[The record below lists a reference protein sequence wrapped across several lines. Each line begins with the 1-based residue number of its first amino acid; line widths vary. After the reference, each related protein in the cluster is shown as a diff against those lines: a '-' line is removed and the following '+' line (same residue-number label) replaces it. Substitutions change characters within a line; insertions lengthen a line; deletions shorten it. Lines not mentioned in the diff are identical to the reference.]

1 MHHKVLLKSFLL
13 CLFGCLAFQA
23 VCLLPCKAFQS
34 KLNCNEKCQHD
45 RSTAQMAIYH
55 VHHQNPPPPPPHTP
69 PPKAW
74 QQASST
80 QPSKASTKLA
90 VAITI
95 TFPSYLHPLTI
106 PTYHII
112 YQSRHSLQRG
122 RQVATETTSIPTRHW
137 HSCVYYSLSS
147 PNVT

>member
-74 QQASST
+74 QQASPT

-95 TFPSYLHPLTI
+95 TFPSYLHPLTT

-112 YQSRHSLQRG
+112 YINQGTASKEAGKWQQKPPPFPQG
-122 RQVATETTSIPTRHW
+122 TGIPVSTI
-137 HSCVYYSLSS
+137 V
-147 PNVT
+147 